1 MLFEI
6 AAARFTEGDLQG
18 ALEACA
24 HAREVGPDL
33 PDYAAFSVWVRSTMP
48 DADLRA
54 LAVEMDGI
62 VRANEDLLTAR
73 YYRGVLRGRL
83 GELQKAI
90 DDLRSVLVTDPSHT
104 EAERELRTLESR
116 EKTMPQGLLRRLL
129 KR

>member
-1 MLFEI
+1 MHFEI
-6 AAARFTEGDLQG
+6 AAARFTEGDIAG

-24 HAREVGPDL
+24 MARQVGPDL
-33 PDYAAFSVWVRSTMP
+33 PDYAAFCVWARAMIP
-48 DADLRA
+48 DADIRA
-54 LAVEMDGI
+54 LAVEMDEI
-62 VRANEDLLTAR
+62 VRANEELLSAR

-90 DDLRSVLVTDPSHT
+90 DDLRCVLKSDPSHT

-129 KR
+129 KG